1 MPTKAAKRGNPAS
14 AKRRGLTLARALR
27 TSRHGPQGS
36 SVLEGSAVKQILPG
50 DMSVNSTRR
59 VFLGAALA
67 GATFLGSLLPAAA
80 QETIKVGILHSL
92 SGTMA
97 ISETTLKDVMLMLIE
112 EQNKKGGLLG
122 KKLEAVVVDPASN
135 WPLFAEKARELI
147 AKDKVSAVFGC
158 WTSVSRKSVLPVFK
172 ELNSILFYPVQ
183 YEGEESER
191 NVFYTGAAPNQQ
203 AIPAVDYL
211 AKEEKVQRWV
221 LAGTDYVYP
230 RTTNKILEAYLK
242 SKGVKSE
249 DIMINYTPFG
259 HSDWQTIVSDIKKF
273 GSAGKKTAVVST
285 INGDANVPF
294 YKELGNQG
302 IKATDIP
309 VVAFSVG
316 EEELAGIDTK
326 PLLGHLAAWNYFQS
340 IKTPEND
347 AFIKQWKAF
356 TKNDK
361 RVTNDPMEAHVVGF
375 QMWVKAVE
383 KAKTTD
389 PDKVID
395 ALPGIE
401 APNLTGGV
409 SKMLPNHHI
418 TKPVFIGEIKP
429 DGQFDVVWKTD
440 GLVPGDAWSK
450 ELDGSKDLI
459 GDWVEKKCGNFNVKT
474 GKCGGA

>member
-1 MPTKAAKRGNPAS
+1 MPRYVKAVATRP
-14 AKRRGLTLARALR
+14 LARRWLAATAGFAL
-27 TSRHGPQGS
+27 S
-36 SVLEGSAVKQILPG
+36 LAAV
-50 DMSVNSTRR
+50 
-59 VFLGAALA
+59 F
-67 GATFLGSLLPAAA
+67 PAKA
-80 QETIKVGILHSL
+80 QEVIKVGILHSL

-147 AKDKVSAVFGC
+147 TKEKVAAVFGC

-211 AKEEKVQRWV
+211 MKEEKVQRWV

-242 SKGVKSE
+242 SKGVADA

-259 HSDWQTIVSDIKKF
+259 HSDWQTIVADIKKF

-302 IKATDIP
+302 VKAKDIP

-316 EEELAGIDTK
+316 EEELAGVDTK
-326 PLLGHLAAWNYFQS
+326 PLLGHLAAWNYFEL
-340 IKTPEND
+340 IDTPINKEFT
-347 AFIKQWKAF
+347 AKWKAF
-356 TKNDK
+356 TKNPK
-361 RVTNDPMEAHVVGF
+361 RVSNDPMEAHVIGF
-375 QMWVKAVE
+375 AMWVKAVE
-383 KAKTTD
+383 KAGTTD

-395 ALPGIE
+395 ALPGIQ
-401 APNLTGGV
+401 APNLTGGM
-409 SKMLPNHHI
+409 STMLPNHHI
-418 TKPVFIGEIKP
+418 TKPVFIGEVRG
-429 DGQFDVVWKTD
+429 DGQFDVVWKTP

-450 ELDGSKDLI
+450 ELPTSKDLI
-459 GDWVEKKCGNFNVKT
+459 GDWKDLKCGNYNTVTK
-474 GKCGGA
+474 KCGGA

>member
-1 MPTKAAKRGNPAS
+1 MSIN
-14 AKRRGLTLARALR
+14 RA
-27 TSRHGPQGS
+27 
-36 SVLEGSAVKQILPG
+36 V
-50 DMSVNSTRR
+50 TRR
-59 VFLGAALA
+59 TASRWLATAAGLAIGLGAA
-67 GATFLGSLLPAAA
+67 LPAAA

-147 AKDKVSAVFGC
+147 TKDKVSAVFGC

-172 ELNSILFYPVQ
+172 ELNSVLFYPVQ

-242 SKGVKSE
+242 AKGVKPD

-259 HSDWQTIVSDIKKF
+259 HADWQTIVADIKKF

-340 IKTPEND
+340 IDTPVNKD
-347 AFIKQWKAF
+347 FIKKWKAF

-361 RVTNDPMEAHVVGF
+361 RVTNDPMEAHVIGF
-375 QMWVKAVE
+375 EMWVKAVE

-395 ALPGIE
+395 ALPGIQ
-401 APNLTGGV
+401 APNLTGGM
-409 SKMLPNHHI
+409 STMLANHHI
-418 TKPVFIGEIKP
+418 TKPVFIGEIKG
-429 DGQFDVVWKTD
+429 DGQFDVVWKTE

-450 ELDGSKDLI
+450 ELEGSKDLVA
-459 GDWVEKKCGNFNVKT
+459 DWVKLKCGNYNTKT
-474 GKCGGA
+474 NKCGG

>member
-1 MPTKAAKRGNPAS
+1 
-14 AKRRGLTLARALR
+14 
-27 TSRHGPQGS
+27 
-36 SVLEGSAVKQILPG
+36 
-50 DMSVNSTRR
+50 MSFTRR
-59 VFLGAALA
+59 SVLGAATLFASLALGA
-67 GATFLGSLLPAAA
+67 GAASA
-80 QETIKVGILHSL
+80 QDTIKVGILHSL

-97 ISETTLKDVMLMLIE
+97 ISETTLKDVMLMLID

-147 AKDKVSAVFGC
+147 AQQKVAAVFGC

-211 AKEEKVQRWV
+211 MSEEGGSVKRWV

-242 SKGVKSE
+242 SKGVKDE

-259 HSDWQTIVSDIKKF
+259 HSDWQTIVADIVKF
-273 GSAGKKTAVVST
+273 GTAGKKTAVVST

-294 YKELGNQG
+294 YKELANKGV
-302 IKATDIP
+302 KATDIP

-316 EEELAGIDTK
+316 EEELAGVDTK
-326 PLLGHLAAWNYFQS
+326 NLVGHLAAWNYFQS
-340 IKTPEND
+340 VDVPANK
-347 AFIKQWKAF
+347 AFIARWKEF
-356 TKNDK
+356 TKNPK
-361 RVTNDPMEAHVVGF
+361 RVTNDPMEAHVIGF
-375 QMWVKAVE
+375 AMWVKAVE
-383 KAKTTD
+383 KAGTTN
-389 PDKVID
+389 PDKVIE

-418 TKPVFIGEIKP
+418 TKPVMIGEIRA
-429 DGQFDVVWKTD
+429 DGQFDVVWQTK
-440 GLVPGDAWSK
+440 GLVPGDAWSDF
-450 ELDGSKDLI
+450 LDGSKDLEA
-459 GDWVEKKCGNFNVKT
+459 DWVTKKCGNFNVKT
-474 GKCGGA
+474 NKCGS